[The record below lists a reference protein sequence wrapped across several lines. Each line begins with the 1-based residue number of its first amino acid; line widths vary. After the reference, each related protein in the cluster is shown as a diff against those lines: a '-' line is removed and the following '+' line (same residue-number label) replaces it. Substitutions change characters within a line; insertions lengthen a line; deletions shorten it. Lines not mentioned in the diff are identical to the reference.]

1 MHNTVGRIPDASP
14 GPDSSVDRPEPSNVH
29 DSFQEGL
36 ARYNNGQRDSA
47 KAAFRR
53 VLQLQPD
60 NVNCAVA
67 LQHDAAEALFKL
79 EGTCEQMVERYQKD
93 LPPAHFVVRPL

>member
-1 MHNTVGRIPDASP
+1 MHKTSGRLPDASP
-14 GPDSSVDRPEPSNVH
+14 GPGSSVDRPGPSNVH

-53 VLQLQPD
+53 VLQLQPGH
-60 NVNCAVA
+60 VNCAIA

-93 LPPAHFVVRPL
+93 LAPAHFAVRQL